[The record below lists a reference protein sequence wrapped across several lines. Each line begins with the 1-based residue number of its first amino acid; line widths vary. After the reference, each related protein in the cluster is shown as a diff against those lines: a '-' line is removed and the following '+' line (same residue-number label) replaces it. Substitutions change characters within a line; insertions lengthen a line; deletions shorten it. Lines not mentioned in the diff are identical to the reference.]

1 MTVDPPSRIVDWLRA
16 ARAGDAAARNEL
28 LGACRGFLAVVA
40 RAQLDRRLQARVD
53 ASDVVQQSLLDAH
66 NGLDDF
72 RGGTRLRRSGWRGW
86 DASRPV
92 TRSTRPA
99 GIAKPPKREPA
110 REKAFEVGSGAD
122 ALAPRARDPSLRK
135 RWRGLERELRVAAA
149 LERLPEDYREVV
161 LLRNIERLP
170 FDEVAARMSRSRG
183 ACQMLWLRAME
194 HLRDAL
200 RELS

>member
-1 MTVDPPSRIVDWLRA
+1 MATDPPSRIADWLRA

-72 RGGTRLRRSGWRGW
+72 RGETPAEWMAWLGRI
-86 DASRPV
+86 ASRNAV
-92 TRSTRPA
+92 DAARQYRDA
-99 GIAKPPKREPA
+99 AKRDPA
-110 REKAFEVGSGAD
+110 RERALAVGSGED
-122 ALAPRARDPSLRK
+122 ALAPAARDPSPSQAVA
-135 RWRGLERELRVAAA
+135 GLERELRVAAA
-149 LERLPEDYREVV
+149 LEQRPEDYREVV

-170 FDEVAARMSRSRG
+170 FDEVAVRMSRSRG

-194 HLRDAL
+194 RLRAL
-200 RELS
+200 LLESM